1 MSDIAKQITEL
12 SVEKRQLLDR
22 FLKSAGLNLTNA
34 IIMPQPRDTDRF
46 PLSFA
51 QERLWFMDQLEPN
64 QPLYNIPDTHSFKGP
79 LDLEAL
85 QRSLSEIVRR
95 HEILRTT
102 FQTVGGQPVQVIAP
116 PQPLAV
122 PVIDISHLP
131 DAERTAEAQRL
142 ADEES
147 IQPFDLSRGPL
158 FRVQLV
164 RLAKEEHLL
173 LFTMHHIISDGWSL
187 QVLGRE
193 LGTLYQ
199 AYKSGQ
205 TSPLPELP
213 IQYADFAVW
222 QREWLQGEVLEKQLN
237 YWREKLGGDLP
248 ELELPFDHARPARQ
262 SFRGE
267 AEGIELNAE
276 VSRRVK
282 EIAREQGT
290 TLFMTLLAA
299 FNVLLWRYTGQE
311 DLLVG
316 TPIANRTRSETEN
329 LIGFFVNTLVLRTEM
344 NASSSFRDLLEQ
356 VRETTLGA
364 YDHQDV
370 PFEKLVEELQP
381 ERSLNRNPLFQVL
394 FALQDGGE
402 LKLSG
407 LELTWMDTKNDIAKF
422 DLSFYISDT
431 PNGFYAWFEYDKDLF
446 EQATIARML
455 KHFEVLVER
464 IAMNPDAKL
473 SELEILTQA
482 EREQLWAWNQTA
494 TDYGRDQCIHQIFEA
509 HAAQQPQAVA
519 VIDGEKQ
526 LTYEEL
532 NQRANQLARFL
543 RSKGVGPEVRVGVL
557 LERSWEFD
565 LAVLGILK
573 AGGAYVPLDVTYP
586 RQRLQFMLEDTGM
599 RLLLTEQAQSEVVT
613 EVKEVVYLDQSEEL
627 FANESCENPENLT
640 TSDGLAYVMYTS
652 GSTGQPKGVAVTHC
666 AINRIVRATNYIQL
680 DNSCRLAQGS
690 NVSFDA
696 STFEIW
702 GALLNGGTLIV
713 LPRETV
719 LSPLELKRAIS
730 KQQINTLW
738 LTTSLFNQMAQSI
751 PEAFAS
757 LRYLLFGGEASD
769 AQAVK
774 RVLERGRAQH
784 MINGYGPTEGT
795 TFTCCYEV
803 NEVAAGARTLPIG
816 RAVSNTD
823 VWVLD
828 RQMQLVPV
836 GVTGELYIGGDGL
849 AREYLGQP
857 ELTAERFVPHLYSPK
872 AGARLYRTGDMVRYL
887 NDGNLDFLKRR
898 DHQVKIRGFRVELGE
913 IEAALEQYWAI
924 TESLVIDRDDLG
936 GGTRLIAYVVPEEGV
951 EPAPAELHAFLKEK
965 IPSYMIPSIFVT
977 LKEIPLTPNGK
988 VNRRELPEPEFIE
1001 SEANENFVAPRT
1013 PSEEMLASIWRETL
1027 GVPQVGVESNF
1038 FDLGGHSLLATRVMS
1053 QIREQFG
1060 VELPLRV
1067 LFETPTIA
1075 GLAPHLDAVQSKD
1088 TQLQRIL
1095 SMLEN
1100 VESISEEEVT
1110 ALLAQAEAAG

>member
-1 MSDIAKQITEL
+1 
-12 SVEKRQLLDR
+12 
-22 FLKSAGLNLTNA
+22 
-34 IIMPQPRDTDRF
+34 
-46 PLSFA
+46 
-51 QERLWFMDQLEPN
+51 
-64 QPLYNIPDTHSFKGP
+64 
-79 LDLEAL
+79 
-85 QRSLSEIVRR
+85 
-95 HEILRTT
+95 
-102 FQTVGGQPVQVIAP
+102 
-116 PQPLAV
+116 
-122 PVIDISHLP
+122 
-131 DAERTAEAQRL
+131 
-142 ADEES
+142 
-147 IQPFDLSRGPL
+147 
-158 FRVQLV
+158 
-164 RLAKEEHLL
+164 
-173 LFTMHHIISDGWSL
+173 
-187 QVLGRE
+187 
-193 LGTLYQ
+193 
-199 AYKSGQ
+199 
-205 TSPLPELP
+205 
-213 IQYADFAVW
+213 
-222 QREWLQGEVLEKQLN
+222 
-237 YWREKLGGDLP
+237 
-248 ELELPFDHARPARQ
+248 
-262 SFRGE
+262 
-267 AEGIELNAE
+267 
-276 VSRRVK
+276 
-282 EIAREQGT
+282 
-290 TLFMTLLAA
+290 
-299 FNVLLWRYTGQE
+299 
-311 DLLVG
+311 
-316 TPIANRTRSETEN
+316 
-329 LIGFFVNTLVLRTEM
+329 M

-532 NQRANQLARFL
+532 NQRANQLAHFL